1 MDKTDRRG
9 VRQVGFLTA
18 SNDLLDTIMIY
29 YNVYRIIVEFNMP
42 FLAISIRCTMQLY
55 LAFYFHMVG
64 SNQASNDGSRMKND
78 RESHKTRCLKLPHA
92 SHLDNLC

>member
-9 VRQVGFLTA
+9 VRQVGFLTP
-18 SNDLLDTIMIY
+18 SNDLLDTIII
-29 YNVYRIIVEFNMP
+29 YNVCRIIVEYNMI
-42 FLAISIRCTMQLY
+42 FLANSIWSTMQLY

-64 SNQASNDGSRMKND
+64 SNQASNDGSRMNND
-78 RESHKTRCLKLPHA
+78 RESHKMRCLQLPHA